1 MGIPRASPEDAPM
14 SLFDTRRDQ
23 VLPRLDA
30 GETAIVRRYASG
42 PERHFA
48 AGEAVYRVGERL
60 VPSYLVLAGNIEV
73 WRHDGAGHL
82 ALTLSHETGGI
93 SGELNQL
100 SGRPMLADGIAGKE
114 GCTLLPIDADHL
126 RSLVVDSA
134 SVGETIMRAF
144 ILRRVAL
151 LSEPGSGPVI
161 VGVAGSAAVTRLEG
175 FLARNGMPYSVLD
188 ILRDPEGQTIVDRF
202 GLSHADLPI
211 LLCPDGSMLRQP
223 TETEAGRCLGITPDY
238 DDRLFDV
245 AVVGAGPAGLATAV
259 YAASE
264 GLSVI
269 VLDCRAFGGQAGAS
283 ARIENYL
290 GFPTGI
296 SGQALAGRA
305 YTQALKFGAV
315 IVIPAEVAALECV
328 APGDTD
334 APLTL
339 RLVEGREVRARS
351 VVMSA
356 GAQYRRL
363 EVPGID
369 TFENAGLYYWA
380 SPIEARL
387 CAEAEVALVGGGN
400 SAGQAV
406 AFLSPK
412 VKHVHLIVR
421 GEDLRQSM
429 SRYLIDRIEALGN
442 VSLHTHT
449 EVIAL
454 NGDEHGHLAGIR
466 VRDRHGGAS
475 NDYPIRH
482 LFLFLGADPN
492 TSCLGSCAAELD
504 ARGFLLTGQD
514 VGEAWPLANRRP
526 TTFETSIPGLF
537 AIGDVRSGST
547 KRVAAAVG
555 EGASVVAELHRFL
568 APVSP

>member
-1 MGIPRASPEDAPM
+1 MAVA
-14 SLFDTRRDQ
+14 
-23 VLPRLDA
+23 
-30 GETAIVRRYASG
+30 RRYASG

-48 AGEAVYRVGERL
+48 AGEAIYHVGERQ
-60 VPSYLVLAGNIEV
+60 VPSYLVLAGSIDV

-82 ALTLSHETGGI
+82 ALTLSHESGGI

-134 SVGETIMRAF
+134 AVGETIMRAF

-188 ILRDPEGQTIVDRF
+188 IQRDPEGQTIVDRF

-211 LLCPDGSMLRQP
+211 LLCPDGNMLRQP

-245 AVVGAGPAGLATAV
+245 AVIGAGPAGLATAV

-328 APGDTD
+328 APGDIDT
-334 APLTL
+334 PLTL
-339 RLVEGREVRARS
+339 RLVEGRAVRARS

-356 GAQYRRL
+356 GARYRRL
-363 EVPGID
+363 EVAGID
-369 TFENAGLYYWA
+369 TFESAGLYYWA

-387 CAEAEVALVGGGN
+387 CAEEDVALVGGGN

-421 GEDLRQSM
+421 GADLRQSM

-454 NGDEHGHLAGIR
+454 NGDEQGHLAGIR
-466 VRDRHGGAS
+466 VRDRHGNAS
-475 NDYPIRH
+475 NDYPLRH

-492 TSCLGSCAAELD
+492 TSCLGSCLAELD
-504 ARGFLLTGQD
+504 AKGFLVTGAE
-514 VGEAWPLANRRP
+514 VGATWPLTQRRP

-568 APVSP
+568 APVSL

>member
-1 MGIPRASPEDAPM
+1 M

-23 VLPRLDA
+23 ALPRLNA
-30 GETAIVRRYASG
+30 GEMAVARRYASG

-48 AGEAVYRVGERL
+48 AGEAIYHVGERQ
-60 VPSYLVLAGNIEV
+60 VPSYLVLAGSIDV

-82 ALTLSHETGGI
+82 ALTLSHESGGI

-134 SVGETIMRAF
+134 AVGETIMRAF

-188 ILRDPEGQTIVDRF
+188 IQRDPEGQTIVDRF

-211 LLCPDGSMLRQP
+211 LLCPDGNMLRQP

-245 AVVGAGPAGLATAV
+245 AVIGAGPAGLATAV

-328 APGDTD
+328 APGDIDT
-334 APLTL
+334 PLTL
-339 RLVEGREVRARS
+339 RLVEGRAVRARS

-356 GAQYRRL
+356 GARYRRL
-363 EVPGID
+363 EVAGID
-369 TFENAGLYYWA
+369 TFESAGLYYWA

-387 CAEAEVALVGGGN
+387 CAEEDVALVGGGN

-421 GEDLRQSM
+421 GADLRQSM

-454 NGDEHGHLAGIR
+454 NGDEQGHLAGIR
-466 VRDRHGGAS
+466 VRDRHGNAS
-475 NDYPIRH
+475 NDYPLRH

-492 TSCLGSCAAELD
+492 TSCLGSCLAELD
-504 ARGFLLTGQD
+504 AKGFLVTGAE
-514 VGEAWPLANRRP
+514 VGATWPLTQRRP

-568 APVSP
+568 APVSL